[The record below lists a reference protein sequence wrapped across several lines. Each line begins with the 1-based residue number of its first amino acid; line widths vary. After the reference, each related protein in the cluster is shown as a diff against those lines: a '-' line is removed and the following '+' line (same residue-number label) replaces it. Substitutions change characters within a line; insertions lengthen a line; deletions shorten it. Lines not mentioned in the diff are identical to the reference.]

1 MPTVKFKN
9 LYLLSQVEKRALHV
23 SLRSQ
28 KLLIQGANGFGKSVI
43 MKSLYEALGA
53 TPNKI
58 DDRWKKANVSSC
70 LEFEFA
76 GAIWFSIK
84 AHGVLSLFDDKGNRQ
99 FWGLRL
105 IKDWGPKLAEFF
117 GFKLEM
123 VDKDGETL
131 TPPPAYL
138 FAPFY
143 IDQDGSW
150 DNTWVSFRKDFYLP
164 ESART
169 LADYHSGI
177 RPDGYYA
184 AKAELTKEKIVLS
197 SLETAVDTLRQAMT
211 QIEEIEGTTPIYDL
225 QEFASEC
232 DDLVAESE
240 RLLVLQARHRRTISD
255 LHEEFHLVRAE
266 ASLLRNTLSE
276 MRGEFDLAS
285 SLPHQVECPTCGH
298 EYQNSLAERFAL
310 IEDEGVLSKALTEA
324 KYKLGR
330 LSERE
335 LTERGKLDVI
345 SASLT
350 RVQKILETEKQS
362 LSLNDVL
369 VAAGKT
375 EAAKL
380 LRVSLSEKIVAA
392 DGSRNKAELLRA
404 SMSKFT
410 ERTRTTEIMK
420 FYRSR
425 LSMYSQELDVH
436 LDAPEKQS
444 IVSIN
449 VARGSEGPR
458 ALLAYYYAFLY
469 TKIKFTTSVRFP
481 VVIDSPNQQG
491 QDKVHLPQ
499 MLKFIFDHV
508 PEDVQTIVA
517 TEDASGLKFEGV
529 AIATYGE
536 AKRQILR
543 EKEFDRVKSIF
554 DPFFQKIL
562 AAE

>member
-1 MPTVKFKN
+1 MV
-9 LYLLSQVEKRALHV
+9 
-23 SLRSQ
+23 
-28 KLLIQGANGFGKSVI
+28 
-43 MKSLYEALGA
+43 
-53 TPNKI
+53 
-58 DDRWKKANVSSC
+58 
-70 LEFEFA
+70 
-76 GAIWFSIK
+76 
-84 AHGVLSLFDDKGNRQ
+84 
-99 FWGLRL
+99 
-105 IKDWGPKLAEFF
+105 KDWGPKLAEFF

-164 ESART
+164 ESAIT

-184 AKAELTKEKIVLS
+184 AKAELTKEKLVLS
-197 SLETAVDTLRQAMT
+197 SLETAVETLRQAMT
-211 QIEEIEGTTPIYDL
+211 QIKEIEGTAPNYDL
-225 QEFASEC
+225 KEFANEC

-240 RLLVLQARHRRTISD
+240 RLLVLQAEHRRMVTD
-255 LHEEFHLVRAE
+255 LHEESHLVRAE
-266 ASLLRNTLSE
+266 AVLLKNALNE
-276 MRGEFDLAS
+276 MRGEFELAS

-324 KYKLGR
+324 HLKLER
-330 LSERE
+330 LVEKERA
-335 LTERGKLDVI
+335 ERGKLDTI
-345 SASLT
+345 RASLA
-350 RVQKILETEKQS
+350 RVQKILETQKQS

-380 LRVSLSEKIVAA
+380 LRVSLNEKILSA
-392 DGSRNKAELLRA
+392 DGSRTRTESLRA
-404 SMSKFT
+404 SMNEFT
-410 ERTRTTEIMK
+410 DRTRTSEIRK
-420 FYRSR
+420 FYRTR
-425 LSMYSQELDVH
+425 LSMYSQELDVQ
-436 LDAPEKQS
+436 LDDPEKQS

-458 ALLAYYYAFLY
+458 ALLAYYYAFLH
-469 TKIKFTTSVRFP
+469 TKIEFTTSVRFP

-508 PEDVQTIVA
+508 PDDVQTIVA
-517 TEDASGLKFEGV
+517 TEDASGLELEGV
-529 AIATYGE
+529 TIATYGE

-543 EKEFDRVKSIF
+543 EKEFDRVKTIF
-554 DPFFQKIL
+554 DPFFEKIL
-562 AAE
+562 AME

>member
-1 MPTVKFKN
+1 
-9 LYLLSQVEKRALHV
+9 
-23 SLRSQ
+23 
-28 KLLIQGANGFGKSVI
+28 

-58 DDRWKKANVSSC
+58 DDRWKNANVSSC

-76 GAIWFSIK
+76 GATWFSVK
-84 AHGVLSLFDDKGNRQ
+84 AHGVLSLFDDKGNRR
-99 FWGLRL
+99 FWGQRL
-105 IKDWGPKLAEFF
+105 VKDWGPKLAEFF

-164 ESART
+164 ESAAT

-197 SLETAVDTLRQAMT
+197 SLETAVETLRQAMT
-211 QIEEIEGTTPIYDL
+211 QIEEIEGTTPTYDL

-240 RLLVLQARHRRTISD
+240 RLLVLQAEHRRTVSD
-255 LHEEFHLVRAE
+255 LHEETHLVRAE
-266 ASLLRNTLSE
+266 AVLLQNALNE
-276 MRGEFDLAS
+276 MRGEFELAS

-310 IEDEGVLSKALTEA
+310 IEDEGVLSKALTEVQS
-324 KYKLGR
+324 KLER
-330 LSERE
+330 LVEKERA
-335 LTERGKLDVI
+335 ERGNLETI
-345 SASLT
+345 GASLA
-350 RVQKILETEKQS
+350 RVQKILETQKQS

-380 LRVSLSEKIVAA
+380 LRVSLNEKIVAA
-392 DGSRNKAELLRA
+392 DGSRNRTESLRA
-404 SMSKFT
+404 SMNEFT
-410 ERTRTTEIMK
+410 DRTRTSEIRK
-420 FYRSR
+420 FYRTR

-436 LDAPEKQS
+436 LDEPEKQS

-458 ALLAYYYAFLY
+458 ALLAYYYAFLH
-469 TKIKFTTSVRFP
+469 TKIEFTTSVRFP
-481 VVIDSPNQQG
+481 LVIDSPNQQG
-491 QDKVHLPQ
+491 QDKIHLPQ
-499 MLKFIFDHV
+499 MVKFIFDHV
-508 PEDVQTIVA
+508 PDDAQTIVA
-517 TEDASGLKFEGV
+517 TEDASGLEFEGV

-543 EKEFDRVKSIF
+543 EKEFDRVKTIF

-562 AAE
+562 AME